1 MKKNNDKIEVIKPK
15 SMILDEI
22 RELEEKKEESSS
34 ILAKLKYSAQI
45 HELSLQ
51 LIEKS
56 IIVNV
61 IEGDER

>member
-1 MKKNNDKIEVIKPK
+1 MKKNNDKIKVKKPK

-22 RELEEKKEESSS
+22 AELEEKKKESSS

-51 LIEKS
+51 LK
-56 IIVNV
+56 NQ
-61 IEGDER
+61 